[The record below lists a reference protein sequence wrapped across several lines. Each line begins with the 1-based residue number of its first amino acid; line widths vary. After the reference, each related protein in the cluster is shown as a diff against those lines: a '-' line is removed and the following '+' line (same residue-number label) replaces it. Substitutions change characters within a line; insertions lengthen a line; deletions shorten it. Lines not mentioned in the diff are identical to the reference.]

1 MTADVIDRTVEPSI
15 HQGSLPVDTYQF
27 LVLVGIVALIMYV
40 LAKLNSAIKLLN
52 NRVNIISHV
61 QKQMR
66 RDAGGHD
73 VEDEFERQEREL
85 RAALDRDF
93 K

>member
-1 MTADVIDRTVEPSI
+1 M
-15 HQGSLPVDTYQF
+15 DTYQF

-40 LAKLNSAIKLLN
+40 VAKLNAAIKLLN

-66 RDAGGHD
+66 KEAAGHD
-73 VEDEFERQEREL
+73 VEDEFARQEQEL

-93 K
+93 R